1 MAKLFTP
8 YTLRALTLKNRIMMA
23 PMCMYSAKDD
33 GRVTPWHKVHYAT
46 RAVGGVGLIVL
57 EATGIEPRGRISEN
71 DLGIWD
77 DGHIA
82 GLKEIVEA
90 VHENGAKV
98 GIQLAHAGRKSDT
111 SGDPIIAPSAIPY
124 SDEYRLPREM
134 TLEDIDTVKEA
145 FVAATLRAEKA
156 GFDIIEIHAAHGY
169 LINSFLSPLTNK
181 RQDAYGGDLIKRSR
195 FLKEILEAVRAVWP
209 KEKPIIV
216 RVSGEDYEDGGNHP
230 EDLGQILKY
239 LKESG
244 VEIDIINVSSGGVVS
259 VRPKTFPGYQ
269 VKIAEIISEISAYPV
284 IAGGLITEPAQ
295 AEEIVQ
301 NNRADMVFFARELLR
316 NPYWPLQAA
325 KALKEDVEWPR
336 QYRMGKYT

>member
-8 YTLRALTLKNRIMMA
+8 YTLKNLTLKNRIMMA

-33 GRVTPWHKVHYAT
+33 GLVTDWHKTHYTT
-46 RAVGGVGLIVL
+46 RAVGGVGLVVL
-57 EATGIEPRGRISEN
+57 EATGVEPRGRISEN
-71 DLGIWD
+71 DLGIWHD
-77 DGHIA
+77 EHIA
-82 GLKEIVEA
+82 GLKEIADA
-90 VHENGAKV
+90 VHQNGAKV

-111 SGDPIIAPSAIPY
+111 SGDPIIAPSPIPY
-124 SDEYRLPREM
+124 SDAYREPLEM
-134 TLEDIDTVKEA
+134 TLDDIKSVTEA
-145 FVAATLRAEKA
+145 FVAATIRAEKA

-181 RQDAYGGDLIKRSR
+181 RTDAYGGDLIKCSR
-195 FLKEILEAVRAVWP
+195 FLKEILEAVGKVWP

-216 RVSGEDYEDGGNHP
+216 RVSGEDYQDGGNHP

-269 VKIAEIISEISAYPV
+269 VKIAETISEISGYPV
-284 IAGGLITEPAQ
+284 IAGGLITEPEH
-295 AEEIVQ
+295 AEEIIQ

-316 NPYWPLQAA
+316 NPYWPLHAA
-325 KALKEDVEWPR
+325 KTLKEDIEWPR